1 MVVELPAEILIQIFY
16 LATDEDI
23 IIQHGLPTIMAES
36 AWYKGRDNW
45 KLRSPQEAMEMLQR
59 RSYAMKKAIVSTCK
73 RWRDLGFECLFHCL
87 YLRDPDKLNSLCAIL
102 DSSSS
107 IATTINSSYGW
118 WTRRIHISRFYI
130 TPFYTALNTARNS
143 TNTAKDNFEN
153 ALVSVIQHCPNLEIF
168 VVEQPLKTAFGPV
181 ADALKTYASQWL
193 RTVQWNVTGDTLSKV
208 IWALDSLPH
217 LISAHIDIE
226 TPVPIDQECARLGSA
241 TDLPLRL
248 SHLQQLSLR
257 GFMTE
262 FLEQATGW
270 DLPSLQSFA
279 IDSGIS
285 QYDTPDVVAFLT
297 SHGLNLV
304 MLDLNL
310 NVDPPVDV
318 PTVLDICPALTT
330 FTFNA
335 DWRINPLDTVSN
347 ITKRPHPHISTIG
360 LHGLSYAFDIPV
372 RGPVGAIASEDWS
385 PLLTQ
390 IRRRHNDLNMAALN
404 KVNFPKLRRIRALS
418 QSMLNALNK
427 SDGPSGEN
435 GGYDRWN
442 RWSTTCLRSGI
453 RLEDCT
459 GQSLGTLPQDD
470 EYEDEDG
477 SGNED
482 ESEDEDGDEDEG
494 EDDDDDDNSD
504 DDDSGEW
511 ESESEE
517 EPEWGR
523 RVSPLPEGNG
533 RTMELTRL
541 LEECRVMNEGRDE
554 EMIARIRPMLP
565 LDED

>member
-1 MVVELPAEILIQIFY
+1 M
-16 LATDEDI
+16 T
-23 IIQHGLPTIMAES
+23 
-36 AWYKGRDNW
+36 
-45 KLRSPQEAMEMLQR
+45 
-59 RSYAMKKAIVSTCK
+59 
-73 RWRDLGFECLFHCL
+73 
-87 YLRDPDKLNSLCAIL
+87 
-102 DSSSS
+102 SSC
-107 IATTINSSYGW
+107 GW

-130 TPFYTALNTARNS
+130 TPFYIALNAARNGVS
-143 TNTAKDNFEN
+143 TTNNLEN
-153 ALVSVIQHCPNLEIF
+153 ALVSIIQHCPNLEIF
-168 VVEQPLKTAFGPV
+168 IVEQPLEGAFGPV
-181 ADALKTYASQWL
+181 ADALKTYASRGL
-193 RTVQWNVTGDTLSKV
+193 RTVQWNVAGDALSKV
-208 IWALDSLPH
+208 IWALDSLPY

-226 TPVPIDQECARLGSA
+226 TLPSDQECARLGSA

-248 SHLQQLSLR
+248 SRLQQLSLR

-262 FLEQATGW
+262 FLEQSVGW
-270 DLPSLQSFA
+270 DMPSLRSFA

-285 QYDTPDVVAFLT
+285 QYDTPDVIAFLA

-304 MLDLNL
+304 ILDMNM
-310 NVDPPVDV
+310 NVDTFVDV
-318 PTVLDICPALTT
+318 PAILDICPSLTT

-335 DWRINPLDTVSN
+335 DWRINPTGTASN
-347 ITKRPHPHISTIG
+347 ITKRPHPNISTIG
-360 LHGLSYAFDIPV
+360 LHGLAYAFGV
-372 RGPVGAIASEDWS
+372 PVGSAVGAVYGEDWS

-404 KVNFPKLRRIRALS
+404 KTNFPKLQRIRALNK
-418 QSMLNALNK
+418 SMLNALNQ

-470 EYEDEDG
+470 EYEDE
-477 SGNED
+477 
-482 ESEDEDGDEDEG
+482 SEDDEESD
-494 EDDDDDDNSD
+494 EDDDGDDDYD
-504 DDDSGEW
+504 DEDDDSGEW
-511 ESESEE
+511 ESDEEEEE

-554 EMIARIRPMLP
+554 EMIARIRPTLP
-565 LDED
+565 PDESF

>member
-1 MVVELPAEILIQIFY
+1 M
-16 LATDEDI
+16 
-23 IIQHGLPTIMAES
+23 
-36 AWYKGRDNW
+36 
-45 KLRSPQEAMEMLQR
+45 
-59 RSYAMKKAIVSTCK
+59 
-73 RWRDLGFECLFHCL
+73 GFECLFHCL

-107 IATTINSSYGW
+107 IATTVTSSYGW

-130 TPFYTALNTARNS
+130 TPFYAVLNAARGGI
-143 TNTAKDNFEN
+143 TTTKDNFEN

-168 VVEQPLKTAFGPV
+168 IVEQPLKSAFGPV
-181 ADALKTYASQWL
+181 ADALKTYASRRL

-208 IWALDSLPH
+208 IWALDSLPY
-217 LISAHIDIE
+217 LISVHLDIE
-226 TPVPIDQECARLGSA
+226 TMVPTDQECARLGSA

-257 GFMTE
+257 GFTAE

-270 DLPSLQSFA
+270 DMPSLRSFA
-279 IDSGIS
+279 IDSGIN

-304 MLDLNL
+304 FLDLNL
-310 NVDPPVDV
+310 IVDPPVDV
-318 PTVLDICPALTT
+318 PTVLDICPSLTT

-335 DWRINPLDTVSN
+335 DWRINPMDTVSN
-347 ITKRPHPHISTIG
+347 ITKRPHPHVSTIG

-372 RGPVGAIASEDWS
+372 RPSSGVVASEDWS

-404 KVNFPKLRRIRALS
+404 KVNFPKLQRIRALN
-418 QSMLNALNK
+418 QIMLNALNK
-427 SDGPSGEN
+427 SDGPSSEN
-435 GGYDRWN
+435 GGYDRWS
-442 RWSTTCLRSGI
+442 RWSTICLRSGI

-470 EYEDEDG
+470 EYEDED
-477 SGNED
+477 
-482 ESEDEDGDEDEG
+482 ESEG
-494 EDDDDDDNSD
+494 EDETEDDYSDEAYHDEENDEDYD

-511 ESESEE
+511 EYESEE

-554 EMIARIRPMLP
+554 EMIARIRPT